1 VISFLSPL
9 FLLGA
14 AAVAV
19 PILLH
24 LLKRQ
29 PETRVRFS
37 AVHLLRSAPVETTS
51 QRRLRE
57 LLLLALR
64 VTALLLLA
72 LAFARPFMAGAGAVG
87 NSSVT
92 IVALDTSLSMSAPG
106 VFDRARQLA
115 RDAIRNA
122 PAGDAVGLV
131 TFADQAHV
139 AAEPSGDRAIAAGA
153 VDASQPGFSSTRYR
167 AGLNAAAD
175 TFKGRPGRIVVV
187 TDLLESGWDAGD
199 RAAVPES
206 TVIEVA
212 DVGAPPPNLSV
223 TSARVSGNRIVASV
237 HNAGPE
243 PREARVHLTIT
254 GPDAEG
260 RPAGDTTIPVGANQ
274 SAEVSLPIGPGRSA
288 AVTVEDRQGLEG
300 DNVRY
305 VVLENAGR
313 PKVLIVTATG
323 DVGREA
329 FYLQQA
335 LIASGPDGNAYD
347 VVAVAAPDLSTWD
360 QVRLDGFA
368 AVALTSTKAL
378 DRHGRELISTYVH
391 GGGGVLLTAGA
402 EVDGEIVAE
411 ALGER
416 LTMVVPSTA
425 GRDMK
430 AVSFAPADV
439 RHPVFRGFGAGR
451 SALGLV
457 QFDRVT
463 VVRADGC
470 QTLARFTSG
479 ETALA
484 ECAPG
489 SGRALIL
496 ASDLDNRWNDFPLHS
511 MFVPFVHEVTRYLTG
526 GRPVAAE
533 YLVDTVPAGIS
544 PTPGVVPVTA
554 ASGASRLVAV
564 NVDAAETVPARLTAE
579 EFGTAVTRLKE
590 VAATEQQANAREQE
604 DRQHIWQYVLALMLT
619 MLVVESVIAMRTG

>member
-1 VISFLSPL
+1 MISFLSPL

-14 AAVAV
+14 AAISV

-24 LLKRQ
+24 LLKRK
-29 PETRVRFS
+29 PETRVKFS

-64 VTALLLLA
+64 TAALLLLA
-72 LAFARPFMAGAGAVG
+72 LAFARPFMAGAGAIA
-87 NSSVT
+87 SSGVT
-92 IVALDTSLSMSAPG
+92 MVALDTSLSMSAPG

-115 RDAIRNA
+115 REAIRNA
-122 PAGDAVGLV
+122 PSGNVVGLV
-131 TFADQAHV
+131 TFADQARV
-139 AAEPSGDRAIAAGA
+139 VTPPSGDRAVAAAA
-153 VDASQPGFSSTRYR
+153 VDASRPGFSSTRYR
-167 AGLNAAAD
+167 AALNAAAD

-223 TSARVSGNRIVASV
+223 TSARLSGNRIIGSV
-237 HNAGPE
+237 HNAGLE
-243 PREARVHLTIT
+243 AREARVHLTIT
-254 GPDAEG
+254 GPDG
-260 RPAGDTTIPVGANQ
+260 QSRPAGDATVPVAANQ
-274 SAEVSLPIGPGRSA
+274 SAEVSLPAGPGRSA
-288 AVTVEDRQGLEG
+288 AVVVEDRDGIEG
-300 DNVRY
+300 DNARY

-313 PKVLIVTATG
+313 PRVLVVTSTG

-335 LIASGPDGNAYD
+335 LIAAGPDGNAYE
-347 VVAVAAPDLSTWD
+347 VVGVAAPDLSSWD
-360 QVRLDGFA
+360 QQRLNGFA
-368 AVALTSTKAL
+368 AIALTSTRAL
-378 DRHGRELISTYVH
+378 ERHGRELISAYLRD
-391 GGGGVLLTAGA
+391 GGGVLLTAGA
-402 EVDGEIVAE
+402 DVDGEIVSE
-411 ALGER
+411 ALGEP
-416 LTMVVPSTA
+416 LTIVMPSTA
-425 GRDMK
+425 PRDVP

-463 VVRADGC
+463 VVRAEGC

-489 SGRALIL
+489 TGRALIL

-511 MFVPFVHEVTRYLTG
+511 MFVPFVHEVTRYLSA
-526 GRPVAAE
+526 GRHVTSE

-544 PTPGVVPVTA
+544 PVPGVVPISEA
-554 ASGASRLVAV
+554 AGESRLVAV
-564 NVDAAETVPARLTAE
+564 NVDPAETVPARLTAE

-590 VAATEQQANAREQE
+590 VAATEQRANARDQE

-619 MLVVESVIAMRTG
+619 MLVVESAIAMRTA